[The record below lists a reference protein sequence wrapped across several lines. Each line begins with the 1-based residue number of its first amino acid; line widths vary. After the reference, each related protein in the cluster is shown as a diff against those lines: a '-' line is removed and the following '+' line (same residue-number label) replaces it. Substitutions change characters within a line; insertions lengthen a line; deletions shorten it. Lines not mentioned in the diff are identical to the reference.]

1 MVKANSLFLGNFL
14 GVREL
19 QISPGVVT
27 MIEGPNGMGKSSIL
41 EGFRTHAVGG
51 NDATLL
57 SNGAE
62 RGESVLVLSDGLQ
75 LRKDLKSNGETPRS
89 VIQNGSPMKRPVGI
103 LDKLFDSLS
112 VDPSA
117 FMSPGLKPPERNKIV
132 LGLMPLEVSAE
143 QIAQATGADQAAVEE
158 ILAEARGYHA
168 LELI

>member
-1 MVKANSLFLGNFL
+1 MKNGRIRAQGLFLSNFL
-14 GVREL
+14 GIRNY
-19 QISPGVVT
+19 QIAPGVVT

-51 NDATLL
+51 NDAALI

-75 LRKDLKSNGETPRS
+75 LRKELRANGETPRS
-89 VIQNGSPMKRPVGI
+89 IIHPDRGPLKRPVGI

-117 FMSPGLKPPERNKIV
+117 FMSPG
-132 LGLMPLEVSAE
+132 
-143 QIAQATGADQAAVEE
+143 
-158 ILAEARGYHA
+158 
-168 LELI
+168 